1 MRLDNGERICNTC
14 IMVQVNKRAQAAHR
28 PARRPASPKQAAAR
42 KSPLDGLLDPELF
55 KALCDPTRVSL
66 LACLAKCGRACSV
79 GEVAECCNV
88 DLSVV
93 SRHLSQLADAGVLES
108 SKQGRTVFYRVLF
121 TDLSAKLRALAD
133 AIDSCCPE
141 GACGAGCCAPGGK
154 AEGGCCG

>member
-1 MRLDNGERICNTC
+1 M
-14 IMVQVNKRAQAAHR
+14 QVRKQSAR
-28 PARRPASPKQAAAR
+28 PRNARTASPVPPRPASPKHAAAR
-42 KSPLDGLLDPELF
+42 KSPLDALLDPELF

-79 GEVAECCNV
+79 GEVAECCRV

-141 GACGAGCCAPGGK
+141 GSCGTGCCAPGGK
-154 AEGGCCG
+154 ADGGCCG

>member
-1 MRLDNGERICNTC
+1 
-14 IMVQVNKRAQAAHR
+14 MVQVRKRSA
-28 PARRPASPKQAAAR
+28 PARRVVRPPASPKQAAAR
-42 KSPLDGLLDPELF
+42 KSPLDTLLDPELF

-66 LACLAKCGRACSV
+66 LACLAKCGRACTV
-79 GEVAECCNV
+79 GEVAECCRV

-108 SKQGRTVFYRVLF
+108 SKQGRTVFYRVRF

-141 GACGAGCCAPGGK
+141 GSCGTACCGEPS
-154 AEGGCCG
+154 GGCCG